1 MTFLGVVVTSFSV
14 CLIIFLYAGILVLP
28 AGLLGEKRN
37 CDTLV
42 VVVLE
47 VEGGVSDWVGGSDF
61 TPDMQC
67 DAELGEEA
75 GLGTGDVRP

>member
-1 MTFLGVVVTSFSV
+1 MSFLGVVVTSFSV

-42 VVVLE
+42 VVLVVLVVLVEVLE
-47 VEGGVSDWVGGSDF
+47 LEGGVSD
-61 TPDMQC
+61 
-67 DAELGEEA
+67 
-75 GLGTGDVRP
+75 